1 MSKEDAKNNMIDVL
15 VDLDLT
21 DKETDFVLYYLE
33 SNNAT
38 QSYLKSYKIN
48 KKWAGIKGYQLL
60 HKPKIESA
68 IKKLKKI
75 QKHALDVNPNLYV
88 ETLLKGASADI
99 GDYIEFREEDVP
111 ILDADGSQM
120 HDPDTGEPLYKKVN
134 KMHLT
139 DSAFVDTGVV
149 TGIKQGRDGISI
161 TLVDKIKCLELLRK
175 YFNWGEEQQTDS
187 KDTDS
192 IISAINGKTKDV
204 WGDGSSEDDDLEEAL
219 KDD

>member
-48 KKWAGIKGYQLL
+48 KKWAGVKGYQLL

-161 TLVDKIKCLELLRK
+161 TLVDKLKCLELLRK

-192 IISAINGKTKDV
+192 IINAINGKTKDV

>member
-1 MSKEDAKNNMIDVL
+1 MSKEDAKNTMIDVL

-75 QKHALDVNPNLYV
+75 QKHALDVNPNMYV

-161 TLVDKIKCLELLRK
+161 TLVDKLKCLELLRK

-192 IISAINGKTKDV
+192 IINAINGKTKDV

>member
-1 MSKEDAKNNMIDVL
+1 MSQDDAKNNMIDVL
-15 VDLDLT
+15 VDLELT
-21 DKETDFVLYYLE
+21 DKETDFILYYLE

-38 QSYLKSYKIN
+38 QSYLKSYKID

-60 HKPKIESA
+60 HKPKIQSA
-68 IKKLKKI
+68 IKKLKKM
-75 QKHALDVNPNLYV
+75 QKHTLDVNPNLYV

-120 HDPDTGEPLYKKVN
+120 HDPDTGEPLFKKVN

-175 YFNWGEEQQTDS
+175 YFNWGEEQKVEERDS
-187 KDTDS
+187 DG
-192 IISAINGKTKDV
+192 IIEAINGKTKDV
-204 WGDGSSEDDDLEEAL
+204 WGDGNNEDDDLDEAM
-219 KDD
+219 KDE

>member
-1 MSKEDAKNNMIDVL
+1 MSKEDAKNNKIDVL

-161 TLVDKIKCLELLRK
+161 TLVDKLKCLELLRK

-192 IISAINGKTKDV
+192 IINAINGKTKDV

>member
-161 TLVDKIKCLELLRK
+161 TLVDKLKCLELLRK

-192 IISAINGKTKDV
+192 IINAINGKTKDA

>member
-120 HDPDTGEPLYKKVN
+120 HDPDTGDPLYKKVN

-161 TLVDKIKCLELLRK
+161 TLVDKLKCLELLRK

-192 IISAINGKTKDV
+192 IINAINGKTKDV

>member
-192 IISAINGKTKDV
+192 IINAINGKTKDV
-204 WGDGSSEDDDLEEAL
+204 WGDGSSEDDDLEEAI

>member
-161 TLVDKIKCLELLRK
+161 TLVDKLKCLELLRK

-192 IISAINGKTKDV
+192 IINAINGKTKDV
-204 WGDGSSEDDDLEEAL
+204 WGDGSSEDNDLEEAL

>member
-1 MSKEDAKNNMIDVL
+1 M
-15 VDLDLT
+15 
-21 DKETDFVLYYLE
+21 
-33 SNNAT
+33 
-38 QSYLKSYKIN
+38 
-48 KKWAGIKGYQLL
+48 
-60 HKPKIESA
+60 
-68 IKKLKKI
+68 
-75 QKHALDVNPNLYV
+75 DVNPNLYV

-161 TLVDKIKCLELLRK
+161 TLVDKLKCLELLRK

-192 IISAINGKTKDV
+192 IINAINGKTKDV

>member
-75 QKHALDVNPNLYV
+75 QKHSLDVNPNLYV

-161 TLVDKIKCLELLRK
+161 TLVDKLKCLELLRK

-192 IISAINGKTKDV
+192 IINAINGKTKDV

>member
-75 QKHALDVNPNLYV
+75 QKHALDVNPNMYV

-161 TLVDKIKCLELLRK
+161 TLVDKLKCLELLRK

-192 IISAINGKTKDV
+192 IINAINGKTKDV

>member
-1 MSKEDAKNNMIDVL
+1 MSQDDAKNNMIDVL
-15 VDLDLT
+15 VDLELT
-21 DKETDFVLYYLE
+21 DKETDFILYYLE

-38 QSYLKSYKIN
+38 QSYLKSYKID

-60 HKPKIESA
+60 HKPKIQSA
-68 IKKLKKI
+68 IKKLKKM
-75 QKHALDVNPNLYV
+75 QKHTLDVNPNLYI
-88 ETLLKGASADI
+88 ETLVKGASADI
-99 GDYIEFREEDVP
+99 GDYIEFKEEDVP

-120 HDPDTGEPLYKKVN
+120 HDPDTGEPLFKKVN

-175 YFNWGEEQQTDS
+175 YFNWGEEHKVEERDS
-187 KDTDS
+187 DG
-192 IISAINGKTKDV
+192 IIEAINGKTKDV
-204 WGDGSSEDDDLEEAL
+204 WGEGNNEDDDLDEAM
-219 KDD
+219 KDE

>member
-99 GDYIEFREEDVP
+99 GDYIEFRAEDVP

-139 DSAFVDTGVV
+139 DSAIVDTGVV

-161 TLVDKIKCLELLRK
+161 TLVDKLKCLELLRK

-192 IISAINGKTKDV
+192 IINAINGKTKDV

>member
-1 MSKEDAKNNMIDVL
+1 MIDVL
-15 VDLDLT
+15 IDLDLT

-99 GDYIEFREEDVP
+99 GDYIEFREEHVP

-161 TLVDKIKCLELLRK
+161 TLVDKLKCLELLRK

-192 IISAINGKTKDV
+192 IINAINGKTKDV

>member
-1 MSKEDAKNNMIDVL
+1 MFKEDAKNNMIDVL

-161 TLVDKIKCLELLRK
+161 TLVDKLKCLELLRK

-192 IISAINGKTKDV
+192 IINAINGKTKDV

>member
-99 GDYIEFREEDVP
+99 GDYIEFREEDGP

-161 TLVDKIKCLELLRK
+161 TLVDKLKCLELLRK

-192 IISAINGKTKDV
+192 IINAINGKTKDV

>member
-1 MSKEDAKNNMIDVL
+1 MSKEDAKNTMIDVL

-161 TLVDKIKCLELLRK
+161 TLVDKLKCLELLRK

-192 IISAINGKTKDV
+192 IINAINGKTKDV

>member
-1 MSKEDAKNNMIDVL
+1 MSKEDAKNTMIDVL

-75 QKHALDVNPNLYV
+75 QKHALDVNPNMYV

-111 ILDADGSQM
+111 ILDADCSQM

-161 TLVDKIKCLELLRK
+161 TLVDKLKCLELLRK

-192 IISAINGKTKDV
+192 IINAINGKTKDV

>member
-1 MSKEDAKNNMIDVL
+1 MSKEDAKNHMIDVL

-161 TLVDKIKCLELLRK
+161 TLVDKLKCLELLRK

-192 IISAINGKTKDV
+192 IINAINGKTKDV

>member
-1 MSKEDAKNNMIDVL
+1 MSKEDAKNTMIDVL

-88 ETLLKGASADI
+88 EILLKGASADI

-161 TLVDKIKCLELLRK
+161 TLVDKLKCLELLRK

-192 IISAINGKTKDV
+192 IINAINGKTKDV

>member
-15 VDLDLT
+15 VDLGLT

-161 TLVDKIKCLELLRK
+161 TLVDKLKCLELLRK

-192 IISAINGKTKDV
+192 IINAINGKTKDV

>member
-161 TLVDKIKCLELLRK
+161 TLVDKLKCLELLRK

-192 IISAINGKTKDV
+192 IINAING
-204 WGDGSSEDDDLEEAL
+204 
-219 KDD
+219 

>member
-1 MSKEDAKNNMIDVL
+1 MIDVL

-48 KKWAGIKGYQLL
+48 KKWAGIKAYQLL

-161 TLVDKIKCLELLRK
+161 TLVDKLKCLELLRK

-192 IISAINGKTKDV
+192 IINAINGKTKDV

>member
-1 MSKEDAKNNMIDVL
+1 MIDVL
-15 VDLDLT
+15 VDLHLT
-21 DKETDFVLYYLE
+21 EKETDFVLYYLE

-161 TLVDKIKCLELLRK
+161 TLVDKLKCLELLRK

-192 IISAINGKTKDV
+192 IINAINGKTKDV

>member
-1 MSKEDAKNNMIDVL
+1 MSQDDAKNNMIDVL
-15 VDLDLT
+15 VDLELT
-21 DKETDFVLYYLE
+21 DKETDFILYYLE

-38 QSYLKSYKIN
+38 QSYLKSYKID

-60 HKPKIESA
+60 HKPKIQSA
-68 IKKLKKI
+68 IKKLKKM
-75 QKHALDVNPNLYV
+75 QKHTLDVNPNLYV
-88 ETLLKGASADI
+88 ETLLKCASADI

-120 HDPDTGEPLYKKVN
+120 HDPDTGEPLFKKVN

-175 YFNWGEEQQTDS
+175 YFNWGEEHKVEERDS
-187 KDTDS
+187 DG
-192 IISAINGKTKDV
+192 IIEAINGKTKDV
-204 WGDGSSEDDDLEEAL
+204 WGEGNNEDDDLDEAM
-219 KDD
+219 KDE

>member
-1 MSKEDAKNNMIDVL
+1 MSQDDTKNNMIDVL
-15 VDLDLT
+15 VDLELT
-21 DKETDFVLYYLE
+21 DKETDFILYYLE

-38 QSYLKSYKIN
+38 QSYLKSYKID

-60 HKPKIESA
+60 HKPKIQSA
-68 IKKLKKI
+68 IKKLKKM
-75 QKHALDVNPNLYV
+75 QKHTLDVNPNLYV

-120 HDPDTGEPLYKKVN
+120 HDPDTGEPLFKKVN

-175 YFNWGEEQQTDS
+175 YFNWGEEQKVEERDS
-187 KDTDS
+187 DG
-192 IISAINGKTKDV
+192 IIEAINGKTKDV
-204 WGDGSSEDDDLEEAL
+204 WGDGNNEDDDLDEAM
-219 KDD
+219 KDE

>member
-1 MSKEDAKNNMIDVL
+1 MLQDDAKNNMIDVI
-15 VDLDLT
+15 VDLELT
-21 DKETDFVLYYLE
+21 DKETDFILYYLE

-38 QSYLKSYKIN
+38 QSYLKSYKID

-60 HKPKIESA
+60 HKPKIQSA
-68 IKKLKKI
+68 IKKLKKM
-75 QKHALDVNPNLYV
+75 QKHTLDVNPNLYI
-88 ETLLKGASADI
+88 EILLKGASADI

-120 HDPDTGEPLYKKVN
+120 HDPDTGEQLFRKVN

-139 DSAFVDTGVV
+139 DSAFVDTGIV

-175 YFNWGEEQQTDS
+175 YFNWGEEQKVEERNSDG
-187 KDTDS
+187 
-192 IISAINGKTKDV
+192 IIEAINGKTKDV
-204 WGDGSSEDDDLEEAL
+204 WGDGNSEDDDLDEAM
-219 KDD
+219 KDE

>member
-1 MSKEDAKNNMIDVL
+1 MIDVL

-120 HDPDTGEPLYKKVN
+120 HDPDTGDPLYKKVN

-161 TLVDKIKCLELLRK
+161 TLVDKLKCLELLRK

-192 IISAINGKTKDV
+192 IINAINGKTKDV

>member
-75 QKHALDVNPNLYV
+75 QKHSLDVNPNLYV

-111 ILDADGSQM
+111 ILDDDGSRM

-161 TLVDKIKCLELLRK
+161 TLVDKLKCLELLRK

-192 IISAINGKTKDV
+192 IINAINGKTKDV

>member
-1 MSKEDAKNNMIDVL
+1 MIDVL
-15 VDLDLT
+15 VDLGLT

-192 IISAINGKTKDV
+192 IINAINGKTKDV

>member
-1 MSKEDAKNNMIDVL
+1 MIDVL

-75 QKHALDVNPNLYV
+75 QKHSLDVNPNLYV

-161 TLVDKIKCLELLRK
+161 TLVDKLKCLELLRK

-192 IISAINGKTKDV
+192 IINAINGKTKDV

>member
-1 MSKEDAKNNMIDVL
+1 MSQDDAKNNMIDVL
-15 VDLDLT
+15 VDLELT
-21 DKETDFVLYYLE
+21 DKETDFILYYLE

-38 QSYLKSYKIN
+38 QSYLKSYKID

-60 HKPKIESA
+60 HKPKIQSA
-68 IKKLKKI
+68 IKKLKKM
-75 QKHALDVNPNLYV
+75 QKHTLDVNPNLYI
-88 ETLLKGASADI
+88 ETLVKGASADI

-120 HDPDTGEPLYKKVN
+120 HDPDTGEPLFKKVN

-175 YFNWGEEQQTDS
+175 YFNWGEEQKVEERDS
-187 KDTDS
+187 DG
-192 IISAINGKTKDV
+192 IIEAINGKTKDV
-204 WGDGSSEDDDLEEAL
+204 WGEGNNEDDDLDEAM
-219 KDD
+219 KDE

>member
-1 MSKEDAKNNMIDVL
+1 MIDVL
-15 VDLDLT
+15 IDLDLT

-161 TLVDKIKCLELLRK
+161 TLVDKLKCLELLRK

-192 IISAINGKTKDV
+192 IINAINGKTKDV

>member
-15 VDLDLT
+15 IDLDLT

-161 TLVDKIKCLELLRK
+161 TLVDKLKCLELLRK

-192 IISAINGKTKDV
+192 IINAINGKTKDV

>member
-1 MSKEDAKNNMIDVL
+1 MIDVL

-161 TLVDKIKCLELLRK
+161 TLVDKLKCLELLRK

-192 IISAINGKTKDV
+192 IINAINGKTKDV

>member
-15 VDLDLT
+15 IDLDLT

-192 IISAINGKTKDV
+192 IINAINGKTKDV

>member
-1 MSKEDAKNNMIDVL
+1 MPKEDAKNNMIDVL

-75 QKHALDVNPNLYV
+75 QKQALDVNPNLYV

-161 TLVDKIKCLELLRK
+161 TLVDKLKCLELLRK

-192 IISAINGKTKDV
+192 IINAINGKTKDV

>member
-1 MSKEDAKNNMIDVL
+1 MSKEDTKNNMIDVL

-161 TLVDKIKCLELLRK
+161 TLVDKLKCLELLRK